1 MKNRKRIIGSFVK
14 NIEEKFDNKRIP
26 IVENVPRV
34 DIIKSP
40 DGKTLLMRFGQV
52 VLTMEHTDENG

>member
-1 MKNRKRIIGSFVK
+1 MQKPKKIIGNFVK
-14 NIEEKFDNKRIP
+14 NFEEKLDNKRIP

-40 DGKTLLMRFGQV
+40 DGKKSLIRFGQV